1 MKKFLVGCLVI
12 VVLGGILFA
21 IGGFLLY
28 RAASPVLQDARNYLS
43 RLAELGDLEKDIVNR
58 SPHTPPATGE
68 LTEEQ
73 MQRFA
78 RVQDSTRKALGQRMT
93 EIEAKYADLK
103 KKTESGQQPSAGE
116 IFSALGDIGN
126 IFVQAR
132 RYQINALNQEGFSQ
146 AEYSWV
152 RDRIFQAAGMEVTN
166 MIDLKKLEDAV
177 RNGTGIDNIG
187 APRVP
192 TPNVPEKNRAIVKP
206 YLERMDDWIPLAF
219 FGL

>member
-21 IGGFLLY
+21 VGGYLLY
-28 RAASPVLQDARNYLS
+28 RAASPVLEDARNYLS
-43 RLAELGDLEKDIVNR
+43 RMAELGDLEKDIANR
-58 SPHTPPATGE
+58 TPYTPPATGE
-68 LTEEQ
+68 LTETQ

-78 RVQDSTRKALGQRMT
+78 RVQDSTRSALGQRMT

-103 KKTESGQQPSAGE
+103 TKADGGQQPSAGE
-116 IFSALGDIGN
+116 IFSALGEIGT

-152 RDRIFQAAGMEVTN
+152 RDRVFQAAGMEVTN
-166 MIDLKKLEDAV
+166 MIDLKKIEDAV

-192 TPNVPEKNRAIVKP
+192 TPKVPEANRAIVKP
-206 YLERMDDWIPLAF
+206 YLERMDDWLPLAF